1 MLCNIVF
8 WKVFKN
14 SIKTINES
22 ISCNAANF
30 LYSRSTQRK
39 IGHSKRTARAL
50 EGHLGTRAFVGH
62 LGTRALKVF
71 GILDT
76 RAFAALEHL
85 KDTRALIA
93 LEEMEPPHLANSH
106 KNSFSTEHCSLLKHF
121 YENRVLSKIFLQ
133 FYDLCC
139 KLLVFCGALPRV
151 FLEGFTH
158 FQALCTSIKF

>member
-1 MLCNIVF
+1 MLCKIVF

-39 IGHSKRTARAL
+39 IGHSKRTPRTL

-93 LEEMEPPHLANSH
+93 LEEIEAPHLANSH
-106 KNSFSTEHCSLLKHF
+106 KNSFSTEHCSLLKTF
-121 YENRVLSKIFLQ
+121 YENWVPSKYFCSFMISAANYLFFVELFQ
-133 FYDLCC
+133 GYFWRDLIISRHYAH
-139 KLLVFCGALPRV
+139 L
-151 FLEGFTH
+151 
-158 FQALCTSIKF
+158 